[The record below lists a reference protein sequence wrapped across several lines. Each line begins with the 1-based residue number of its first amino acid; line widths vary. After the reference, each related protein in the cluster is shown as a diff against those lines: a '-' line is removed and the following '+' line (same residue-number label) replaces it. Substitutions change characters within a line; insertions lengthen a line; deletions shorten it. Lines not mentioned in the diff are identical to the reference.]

1 MQREKRQLKTKP
13 KNYGPINKHICNI
26 HPNLLCLCN
35 ACNSPVQSTVKV
47 DIFYAAVNLTKATN
61 MEMVTE
67 KTVHK
72 HLLATVGVTAS
83 VK

>member
-1 MQREKRQLKTKP
+1 MFSCQQKKLILHYYRMQQEKRQLKTKP
-13 KNYGPINKHICNI
+13 KNYGAINKQICNI

-67 KTVHK
+67 KN
-72 HLLATVGVTAS
+72 
-83 VK
+83 